1 MPTNANGSA
10 PRDKKPR
17 GPARLLNKK
26 TVEKALVNLQR
37 GANDAAVLEL
47 HRRESGKLPA
57 RVLVNALGQLFYRAG
72 TQTEY
77 LFVWVLRFA
86 RALALGLWHAAQG
99 LAAAFALPAA
109 HFFSTMWRD
118 LSAPWRRMLR
128 GAQNARAAMREEQLA
143 GGEAS
148 AAGAAYVRRGVRANR
163 HLLAAALNWLLPVG
177 AAAVMAFTVYSVMH
191 NGFSLRVTYNG
202 EVIGFVESDTVW
214 DSAVQIVNSRIVA
227 ADGGEEMAWGSEP
240 EFTIVP
246 VDPAARS
253 SASRMADTLITNSS
267 DKIQNATGIYV
278 DDALIGVSDDG
289 AALQDALNEV
299 LAPYQSDD
307 PNHRVAFAHNVQLVS
322 GVYYTSSVRSTS
334 DVLASLNAVPDY
346 LQIQTIDVEEYDEE
360 IPVETIEQESDQ
372 YYEGV
377 RRTIQRG
384 SAGTQHVVAEVTRI
398 NGEEV
403 SRVPLQ
409 TTVIEEM
416 TPTIVAVGTLERTTS
431 FIGQVGSGQWTFPVP
446 GYTGMGTYAGH
457 RGYDFQAPYGSPIY
471 ACDGGTV
478 VNAERHWSW
487 GNYVRIDH
495 HNGLYSLYAH
505 CSSLAVSVG
514 QTVGRGQLI
523 GYVGQ
528 TGTAS
533 GNHLHLEV
541 WTDPSGAR
549 WCLANPLSYVTPP

>member
-1 MPTNANGSA
+1 
-10 PRDKKPR
+10 
-17 GPARLLNKK
+17 
-26 TVEKALVNLQR
+26 
-37 GANDAAVLEL
+37 
-47 HRRESGKLPA
+47 
-57 RVLVNALGQLFYRAG
+57 
-72 TQTEY
+72 
-77 LFVWVLRFA
+77 
-86 RALALGLWHAAQG
+86 
-99 LAAAFALPAA
+99 
-109 HFFSTMWRD
+109 
-118 LSAPWRRMLR
+118 MLR

-143 GGEAS
+143 GGEAR
-148 AAGAAYVRRGVRANR
+148 AAGAAYMRRGVRANR

-227 ADGGEEMAWGSEP
+227 ADGAEEMAWGSEP

-289 AALQDALNEV
+289 AALQNALNEV

-346 LQIQTIDVEEYDEE
+346 LQIQTIDVEEYDEA
-360 IPVETIEQESDQ
+360 IPVETIEQESDE

-384 SAGTQHVVAEVTRI
+384 SAGTQHVVAEVTR
-398 NGEEV
+398 NQRRGGLARAAADDRRRGDDAHDRGRRHAGAHHLV
-403 SRVPLQ
+403 HRSGGQRPVDVPRAGLHRVQHILRP
-409 TTVIEEM
+409 
-416 TPTIVAVGTLERTTS
+416 PR
-431 FIGQVGSGQWTFPVP
+431 
-446 GYTGMGTYAGH
+446 
-457 RGYDFQAPYGSPIY
+457 YDFQAPYGSPIY

-478 VNAERHWSW
+478 VNAEWHSSW

-528 TGTAS
+528 TGNAS

-541 WTDPSGAR
+541 WTDRPARAGALR
-549 WCLANPLSYVTPP
+549 TR